1 MPQQRDVGS
10 FRGTTDY
17 ALGIVTDSGPDNPLQ
32 TATGSSWDRLI
43 EAIGPAS
50 ILLVIERRM
59 SARLLREWSPDDVF
73 QETLLRA
80 WRDRERLE
88 WRGLRSFRSW
98 ILSIAGHC
106 ILDLAERIGTQKRGG
121 GRPPRRFSEMGG
133 HGGFTTQ
140 GSVFAGPAVTTTP
153 SRAAACLEEAARLK
167 AAVDGLE
174 DELREVVWLRL
185 FEQMSWPQM
194 ARQLE
199 VSESAAR
206 RRFHRG
212 LRAYRDLL
220 GLPSTAGGANPAS

>member
-1 MPQQRDVGS
+1 MGIKGGP
-10 FRGTTDY
+10 DY
-17 ALGIVTDSGPDNPLQ
+17 AQAVVADPGSDNPLQ
-32 TATGSSWDRLI
+32 TATGSAWDRLI
-43 EAIGPAS
+43 ESIGPAS
-50 ILLVIERRM
+50 ILLFIRARM
-59 SARLLREWSPDDVF
+59 SAQLLREWSPEDVF

-98 ILSIAGHC
+98 ILTIAGHC
-106 ILDLAERIGTQKRGG
+106 ILDLAERAGTQKRGE
-121 GRPPRRFSEMGG
+121 GRPAKPFSGLVGQGG
-133 HGGFTTQ
+133 GLTTQ

-153 SRAAACLEEAARLK
+153 SRAAACVEEAARMK
-167 AAVDGLE
+167 AALDGLE

-185 FEQMSWPQM
+185 FEQMSWPEM

-212 LRAYRDLL
+212 LRAYRDRL
-220 GLPSTAGGANPAS
+220 GLPSTARGAIPAS

>member
-1 MPQQRDVGS
+1 M
-10 FRGTTDY
+10 TDP
-17 ALGIVTDSGPDNPLQ
+17 DSDNPLQ
-32 TATGSSWDRLI
+32 TATGSNWDRLI

-59 SARLLREWSPDDVF
+59 SRRLLREYSPDDVF

-88 WRGLRSFRSW
+88 WRGLRAFRSW

-106 ILDLAERIGTQKRGG
+106 ILDLAERMGTQKRGG
-121 GRPPRRFSEMGG
+121 GRPARPFSELGG
-133 HGGFTTQ
+133 HGGLTTQ
-140 GSVFAGPAVTTTP
+140 ASVFAGPAVTTTP
-153 SRAAACLEEAARLK
+153 SRIAACVEEAARMK

-174 DELREVVWLRL
+174 DDLREVVWLRL

-212 LRAYRDLL
+212 LRSFRDQL
-220 GLPSTAGGANPAS
+220 GFPSTAGSANPAP